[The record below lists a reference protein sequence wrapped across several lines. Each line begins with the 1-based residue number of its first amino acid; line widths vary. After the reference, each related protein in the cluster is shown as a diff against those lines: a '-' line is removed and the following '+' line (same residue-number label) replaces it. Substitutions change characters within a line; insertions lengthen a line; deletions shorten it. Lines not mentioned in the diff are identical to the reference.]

1 MNLPPTSSGILDHIK
16 RWWYLVKVTSTLLD
30 DSPLILSPLDH
41 GWVDIED
48 ELMPEKNFNIIPEHF
63 TCKCQCNGD
72 CTSKRCGCRNDD
84 TICTQYC
91 LCGATCKNNV
101 P

>member
-1 MNLPPTSSGILDHIK
+1 MMNLPPTSSGVLDHIK

-48 ELMPEKNFNIIPEHF
+48 ELMPDKNL
-63 TCKCQCNGD
+63 Q
-72 CTSKRCGCRNDD
+72 
-84 TICTQYC
+84 
-91 LCGATCKNNV
+91 NNL
-101 P
+101 